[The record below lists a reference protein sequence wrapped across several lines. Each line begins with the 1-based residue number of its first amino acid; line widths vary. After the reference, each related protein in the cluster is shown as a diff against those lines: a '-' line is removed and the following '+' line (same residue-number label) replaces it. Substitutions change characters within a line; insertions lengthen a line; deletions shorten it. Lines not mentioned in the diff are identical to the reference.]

1 MKTILTTHL
10 LIAILFFPFQGEAQL
25 YTISGKVTC
34 KESGKT
40 LESVNVFESNSDVG
54 TITNSNGF
62 FKLELGA
69 GAVKISVTDVGYE
82 SVNQNFVLKNDTILN
97 VKMVPEKQSE
107 NRRRKQTAMHCYSK
121 LPKKQLR
128 RKK

>member
-1 MKTILTTHL
+1 MKTFLTTHL
-10 LIAILFFPFQGEAQL
+10 LIAILFFPFPGEAQL

-54 TITNSNGF
+54 TITNSKGF
-62 FKLELGA
+62 FKLELEA
-69 GAVKISVTDVGYE
+69 GAVNISVSDVGYE

-97 VKMVPEKQSE
+97 VKMVLEKPSE
-107 NRRRKQTAMHCYSK
+107 NRRKKQTVMHCNSK
-121 LPKKQLR
+121 LSKKHLK